1 MAHAGS
7 VASQLRLQRRRLGRG
22 VAAGLVLLALGLS
35 VMVVRVNPAVSRT
48 EQASRLVAQMFEGM
62 LDEESGVRGYLL
74 TSDET
79 FLAPYDNGLQLVVQA
94 RSELPAVVASSHRL
108 RLRLAV
114 TLDAV
119 DDWQNRYAIPAV
131 KTVASALTDDVGK
144 QLFDTFRFAENE
156 LSDAVQAA
164 AVSAASQQR
173 WWLLGGYVFAV
184 LAAVALLTT
193 IAFQGRRLDRWI
205 GKPIADLD
213 AAVGAMRGAAA
224 SARPL
229 LPPPAGAP
237 VEVQR
242 VWSNLSAL
250 NEDLAIE
257 RDARKDRDAQ
267 LATSARRA
275 AELLEL
281 TQDFAGSLDAAD
293 IRDHLEVSA
302 GRLTGGIAKLI
313 DIDALTHRPRRAE
326 KASGAVAEA
335 AIRRSPVFRNGTGA
349 HVLAVPLIIVDQ
361 ECSAVLQLHLSTDD
375 IDPELVTAVST
386 LCSHAATALTAARLH
401 QQIAESS
408 RLDALT
414 GLPNRRTFD
423 TDIEEAAARALD
435 SGGISLLMV
444 DVDHFKRINDTFGHQ
459 MGDEV
464 LRLVAAALSQA
475 ARPGDTVYRYGGEE
489 FAVLLPGTHM
499 LGAAACA
506 RRLRA
511 HVAQQLLAHN
521 VTVSIG
527 VADLHDQ
534 ETAHTL
540 IARTDQALY
549 QAKSG
554 GRNRV
559 ATA

>member
-1 MAHAGS
+1 MTHAGT

-22 VAAGLVLLALGLS
+22 VAVGLVLLAVGLS
-35 VMVVRVNPAVSRT
+35 VMVVRVDPAVGRT

-79 FLAPYDNGLQLVVQA
+79 FLSRYNNGLQLVAEA
-94 RSELPAVVASSHRL
+94 RAQLPAVVASHGL

-119 DDWQNRYAIPAV
+119 DDWQNRYAVPAV
-131 KTVASALTDDVGK
+131 STVTIALTAQVGD
-144 QLFDTFRFAENE
+144 QLFDTFRLAEGQ
-156 LSDAVQAA
+156 LSDGVQSAA
-164 AVSAASQQR
+164 SAAASQQR
-173 WWLLGGYVFAV
+173 LCLLGGFAFVV
-184 LAAVALLTT
+184 LAAIGLLTT
-193 IAFQGRRLDRWI
+193 VAYQGRRLDRWI

-213 AAVGAMRGAAA
+213 AAVGAMRGTQM
-224 SARPL
+224 SSRPMVA
-229 LPPPAGAP
+229 PTGDGPA
-237 VEVQR
+237 EVQR
-242 VWSNLSAL
+242 VWSTLSAL
-250 NEDLAIE
+250 NVDLAIE
-257 RDARKDRDAQ
+257 CDARKDRDAQ

-293 IRDHLEVSA
+293 IRDHLELSA
-302 GRLTGGIAKLI
+302 GRLTNGTAKLI
-313 DIDALTHRPRRAE
+313 DVDASTHQPRRAV

-335 AIRRSPVFRNGTGA
+335 AVRRSPVFRNGTGA

-361 ECSAVLQLHLSTDD
+361 ECSAVLQVHLSTDD

-414 GLPNRRTFD
+414 GLPNRQTFD
-423 TDIEEAAARALD
+423 TDIDEAAGRPFDAE
-435 SGGISLLMV
+435 GISLLMV

-459 MGDEV
+459 TGDDV
-464 LRLVAAALSQA
+464 LRLVAAALAQA

-527 VADLHDQ
+527 VADLHAQ

-549 QAKSG
+549 QAKTG